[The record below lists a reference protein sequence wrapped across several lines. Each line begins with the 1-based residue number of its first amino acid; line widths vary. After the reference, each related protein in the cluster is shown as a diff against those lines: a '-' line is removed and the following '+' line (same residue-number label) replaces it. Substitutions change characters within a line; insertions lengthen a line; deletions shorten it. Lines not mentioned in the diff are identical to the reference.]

1 MKNLAL
7 IFLLLLTAC
16 QQETKP
22 VSLLAENKALAT
34 EIIAAPALPK
44 TKLHK
49 ISLSIDEPSDLKI
62 KANSIVSAGQV
73 IADQEGERARLNQ
86 KKEELN
92 LSLKRLENQ
101 IITKPER
108 PLEPIP
114 PKAVPPLKEL
124 GDISYQQYEAAI
136 EKAKKELERASAEL
150 SLKDRQIDYIK
161 GIEGIDPAI
170 IEHELAA
177 SAQLEAKAK
186 DAAIEVNLAEG
197 KLITAKQ
204 ERQQKEYQHSLDVAK
219 RIEEANT
226 AQSFYQRQVAE
237 NLIAYQ
243 RQSSD
248 YEKEQRERDYRLTQ
262 TRLQLS
268 AIDDNISKL
277 SVIRSPYDGT
287 VRRIKF
293 TGQVDNKL
301 GVDISIVVPLDGGDS
316 PTTPNSPGAA
326 STAAASGSS
335 ISSTT
340 SSKTFTGTDP

>member
-1 MKNLAL
+1 MKYLL
-7 IFLLLLTAC
+7 IIPLILLTAC
-16 QQETKP
+16 QQETQP
-22 VSLLAENKALAT
+22 VALLPENKALAA

-44 TKLHK
+44 SRLHK
-49 ISLSIDEPSDLKI
+49 ITLAVTEPSDLKI
-62 KANSIVSAGQV
+62 KAGSVVSAGQI
-73 IADQEGERARLNQ
+73 IADQEGERDRLNQ
-86 KKEELN
+86 KKAELN
-92 LSLKRLENQ
+92 LAIERLQNQ
-101 IITKPER
+101 IITKPQK
-108 PLEPIP
+108 PLEPLA
-114 PKAVPPLKEL
+114 PKPVPPLKNL

-136 EKAKKELERASAEL
+136 EKAKKELDRAAAEL
-150 SLKDRQIDYIK
+150 ALKDRQIDYIK
-161 GIEGIDPAI
+161 GIEGIDPAV

-186 DAAIEVNLAEG
+186 NAAIEINLAEG

-204 ERQQKEYQHSLDVAK
+204 ERQQREYQHSLDVAK

-243 RQSSD
+243 RQSAD

-268 AIDDNISKL
+268 AIDDSISKL

-293 TGQVDNKL
+293 TGQIDNKL
-301 GVDISIVVPLDGGDS
+301 GVDISLVVSLDGDGSATNFGASSATRTIDS
-316 PTTPNSPGAA
+316 SASNTASP
-326 STAAASGSS
+326 
-335 ISSTT
+335 
-340 SSKTFTGTDP
+340 

>member
-1 MKNLAL
+1 MKYLL
-7 IFLLLLTAC
+7 IFSLLLLSAC
-16 QQETKP
+16 QQQKAQP
-22 VSLLAENKALAT
+22 GALLTENKALAA

-49 ISLSIDEPSDLKI
+49 ISLAVTEPSDLKI
-62 KANSIVSAGQV
+62 KAGSLVSAGQI
-73 IADQEGERARLNQ
+73 IADQEREKARLNQ
-86 KKEELN
+86 KKEELT
-92 LSLKRLENQ
+92 LAVKRLELQ
-101 IITKPER
+101 VITRPEK

-114 PKAVPPLKEL
+114 PKPVPPLKDL

-136 EKAKKELERASAEL
+136 EKAKKELERAAAEL
-150 SLKDRQIDYIK
+150 SLKDKQIDYIK
-161 GIEGIDPAI
+161 GIEGIDTVI

-186 DAAIEVNLAEG
+186 DAAIEIELAQG
-197 KLITAKQ
+197 KLISAK
-204 ERQQKEYQHSLDVAK
+204 EDRQQKEYQHSLDVAK

-243 RQSSD
+243 RQSAD

-268 AIDDNISKL
+268 AIDDSISKL

-293 TGQVDNKL
+293 TGQIDNKL
-301 GVDISIVVPLDGGDS
+301 GVDISLVVSLDVDR
-316 PTTPNSPGAA
+316 PTANPSTSSAPNS
-326 STAAASGSS
+326 S
-335 ISSTT
+335 IDSNTT
-340 SSKTFTGTDP
+340 NTTTF

>member
-1 MKNLAL
+1 MKYLL
-7 IFLLLLTAC
+7 IISLLLLTAC

-22 VSLLAENKALAT
+22 VSLLAENKALAAD
-34 EIIAAPALPK
+34 IIAAPQLPK

-62 KANSIVSAGQV
+62 KVNSTVSAGQV

-86 KKEELN
+86 KKQELN

-101 IITKPER
+101 IITRPEK

-114 PKAVPPLKEL
+114 PKAVPPLKPL

-136 EKAKKELERASAEL
+136 EKAKKEGERAMAEL
-150 SLKDRQIDYIK
+150 NLKQRQLDYLK
-161 GIEGIDPAI
+161 GIEGLDSAI
-170 IEHELAA
+170 LEHEINAI
-177 SAQLEAKAK
+177 AQYEAKAK
-186 DAAIEVNLAEG
+186 DAAIEVNLEEG

-204 ERQQKEYQHSLDVAK
+204 ERQQKEYQHSLDVAR

-243 RQSSD
+243 RQSAD

-262 TRLQLS
+262 TKLQLS
-268 AIDDNISKL
+268 AIDDSISKL

-293 TGQVDNKL
+293 TGQIDNKL
-301 GVDISIVVPLDGGDS
+301 GVDISLVVSLDSDS
-316 PTTPNSPGAA
+316 PATASSPSTT
-326 STAAASGSS
+326 STSTTSGSS
-335 ISSTT
+335 IGSTT
-340 SSKTFTGTDP
+340 TNSNTITNP

>member
-1 MKNLAL
+1 MKYLL
-7 IFLLLLTAC
+7 IFSLVLLTAC
-16 QQETKP
+16 QNQKAKP
-22 VSLLAENKALAT
+22 VSLLTENKALAA
-34 EIIAAPALPK
+34 EIIAAPQLPK

-62 KANSIVSAGQV
+62 KANSTVSAGQV

-86 KKEELN
+86 KKQELN

-101 IITKPER
+101 IITKPEK

-114 PKAVPPLKEL
+114 PKAVPPLKPL

-136 EKAKKELERASAEL
+136 EKAKKEGERAMAQL
-150 SLKDRQIDYIK
+150 NLKQRQLDYLK

-170 IEHELAA
+170 LEHELAA

-243 RQSSD
+243 RQSAD

-293 TGQVDNKL
+293 TGQIDNKL
-301 GVDISIVVPLDGGDS
+301 GVDISIVVPLDIDS
-316 PTTPNSPGAA
+316 PATTSSPGTA
-326 STAAASGSS
+326 STATTSGSS
-335 ISSTT
+335 SATT
-340 SSKTFTGTDP
+340 DFKAFTSTDP

>member
-1 MKNLAL
+1 MKYLL
-7 IFLLLLTAC
+7 IISLLLLTAC

-22 VSLLAENKALAT
+22 VSLLAENKALAAD
-34 EIIAAPALPK
+34 IIAAPQLPK

-62 KANSIVSAGQV
+62 KVNSTVSAGQV

-86 KKEELN
+86 KKQELN

-101 IITKPER
+101 IITRPEK

-114 PKAVPPLKEL
+114 PKAVPPLKPL

-136 EKAKKELERASAEL
+136 KKAKKEGERAMAEL
-150 SLKDRQIDYIK
+150 NLKQRQLDYLK
-161 GIEGIDPAI
+161 GVEGLDPAI
-170 IEHELAA
+170 LEHEINAI
-177 SAQLEAKAK
+177 AQYEAKAK
-186 DAAIEVNLAEG
+186 DAAIEVSLAEG

-204 ERQQKEYQHSLDVAK
+204 ERQQKEYQHSLDVAR

-243 RQSSD
+243 RQSAD

-268 AIDDNISKL
+268 AIDDSISKL
-277 SVIRSPYDGT
+277 AVIRSPYDGT
-287 VRRIKF
+287 VRRVKF
-293 TGQVDNKL
+293 TGQIDNKL
-301 GVDISIVVPLDGGDS
+301 GVDISLVVPIGDDR
-316 PTTPNSPGAA
+316 PATNSGTSAA
-326 STAAASGSS
+326 TRTIDSSTAG
-335 ISSTT
+335 TT
-340 SSKTFTGTDP
+340 ADP

>member
-1 MKNLAL
+1 MKNNVYLL
-7 IFLLLLTAC
+7 ILILLTAC
-16 QQETKP
+16 QNQEAKP
-22 VSLLAENKALAT
+22 VALLAENKALAA
-34 EIIAAPALPK
+34 EIIAPPALPK

-49 ISLSIDEPSDLKI
+49 INLAVTEPSDLKI
-62 KANSIVSAGQV
+62 KAGSVVSAGQI
-73 IADQEGERARLNQ
+73 IADQEREKARLNQ
-86 KKEELN
+86 KKEELT
-92 LSLKRLENQ
+92 LAVKRLELQ
-101 IITKPER
+101 VITRPEK
-108 PLEPIP
+108 PLEPVP

-186 DAAIEVNLAEG
+186 DAAIEIELAQG
-197 KLITAKQ
+197 KLISAK
-204 ERQQKEYQHSLDVAK
+204 EDRQQKEYQHSLDVAK

-243 RQSSD
+243 RQSAD

-268 AIDDNISKL
+268 AIDDSISKL

-293 TGQVDNKL
+293 TGQIDNKL
-301 GVDISIVVPLDGGDS
+301 GVDISLVVSLDVDR
-316 PTTPNSPGAA
+316 PTANPSTSSAPNS
-326 STAAASGSS
+326 STNSN
-335 ISSTT
+335 TT
-340 SSKTFTGTDP
+340 NTTTF

>member
-1 MKNLAL
+1 MKYLL
-7 IFLLLLTAC
+7 IFSLLLLTAC
-16 QQETKP
+16 QQKTKP
-22 VSLLAENKALAT
+22 VSLLQENKAIAA
-34 EIIAAPALPK
+34 EIIAAPQLPK
-44 TKLHK
+44 VKLHK

-62 KANSIVSAGQV
+62 KANSTVSAGQV

-86 KKEELN
+86 KKQELN

-101 IITKPER
+101 IITKPEK

-114 PKAVPPLKEL
+114 PKAVPPLKNL

-197 KLITAKQ
+197 RLITAKQ
-204 ERQQKEYQHSLDVAK
+204 ERQQKEYQYSLDVAK

-226 AQSFYQRQVAE
+226 AQSFYQKQVAE

-262 TRLQLS
+262 TKLQLS
-268 AIDDNISKL
+268 AIDDSISKL

-293 TGQVDNKL
+293 TGQIDNKL
-301 GVDISIVVPLDGGDS
+301 GVDISLVVPLDSDS
-316 PTTPNSPGAA
+316 PAA
-326 STAAASGSS
+326 
-335 ISSTT
+335 IT
-340 SSKTFTGTDP
+340 SSKTPNSSINSSTANTATSP

>member
-1 MKNLAL
+1 MKYLL
-7 IFLLLLTAC
+7 IFSLLLLSAC
-16 QQETKP
+16 QQQKAHP
-22 VSLLAENKALAT
+22 VALLTENKALGA

-49 ISLSIDEPSDLKI
+49 ITLAVTEPSDLKI
-62 KANSIVSAGQV
+62 KAGSVVSAGQI
-73 IADQEGERARLNQ
+73 IADQEREKARLNQ
-86 KKEELN
+86 KKEELT
-92 LSLKRLENQ
+92 LAVKRLELQ
-101 IITKPER
+101 VITRPEK

-114 PKAVPPLKEL
+114 PKPVPPLKNL

-186 DAAIEVNLAEG
+186 DAAIEIELAQG
-197 KLITAKQ
+197 KLISARE

-243 RQSSD
+243 RQSAD

-268 AIDDNISKL
+268 AIDDSISKL

-293 TGQVDNKL
+293 TGQIDNKL
-301 GVDISIVVPLDGGDS
+301 GVDVSLVVSLDVDRPTSSGS
-316 PTTPNSPGAA
+316 SSTPTT
-326 STAAASGSS
+326 SGSS
-335 ISSTT
+335 IDSTNN
-340 SSKTFTGTDP
+340 SITDP

>member
-1 MKNLAL
+1 MKYLL
-7 IFLLLLTAC
+7 IVSLLLLTAC

-22 VSLLAENKALAT
+22 GALLTENKALAA
-34 EIIAAPALPK
+34 EIIAPPALPK
-44 TKLHK
+44 TRLHK
-49 ISLSIDEPSDLKI
+49 ISLAVTEPSDLKI
-62 KANSIVSAGQV
+62 KAGSIVSAGQI
-73 IADQEGERARLNQ
+73 IADQDREKARLNQ
-86 KKEELN
+86 KKNELT
-92 LSLKRLENQ
+92 LAIKRLEGQ
-101 IITKPER
+101 VISRPEK
-108 PLEPIP
+108 PLEPVP
-114 PKAVPPLKEL
+114 PKPVPPLKNL
-124 GDISYQQYEAAI
+124 GEISYQQYEAAI
-136 EKAKKELERASAEL
+136 EKAKKELERAAAEL
-150 SLKDRQIDYIK
+150 ALKDRQIDYIK

-186 DAAIEVNLAEG
+186 DAAIEIELAQG

-204 ERQQKEYQHSLDVAK
+204 ERQQKEYQHSLDVAR

-243 RQSSD
+243 RQSAD

-268 AIDDNISKL
+268 AIDDSISKL
-277 SVIRSPYDGT
+277 SVIRSPYEGT

-301 GVDISIVVPLDGGDS
+301 NVDVSILVSLDSDRPATNPSASG
-316 PTTPNSPGAA
+316 A
-326 STAAASGSS
+326 STS
-335 ISSTT
+335 IKPSTANT
-340 SSKTFTGTDP
+340 TADP

>member
-1 MKNLAL
+1 MKHLL
-7 IFLLLLTAC
+7 IISLLLLIAAC
-16 QQETKP
+16 KQETKP
-22 VSLLAENKALAT
+22 GALLTENKAIAA
-34 EIIAAPALPK
+34 EIIAAPQLPK
-44 TKLHK
+44 TRLHK
-49 ISLSIDEPSDLKI
+49 ITLAVSEPTDLKI
-62 KANSIVSAGQV
+62 KAGSVVSAGQI
-73 IADQEGERARLNQ
+73 IADQDREKARLNQ
-86 KKEELN
+86 KKRELN
-92 LSLKRLENQ
+92 LAIKRLENQ
-101 IITKPER
+101 IITKPEK
-108 PLEPIP
+108 PLEPLP
-114 PKAVPPLKEL
+114 PKAVPPLKQL

-177 SAQLEAKAK
+177 SAKLEAKAK
-186 DAAIEVNLAEG
+186 DAAIEVYLAEG

-204 ERQQKEYQHSLDVAK
+204 ERQQKEYQHSLDIAR

-243 RQSSD
+243 RQSSE

-268 AIDDNISKL
+268 AIDDSISKL

-293 TGQVDNKL
+293 TGQIDNKL
-301 GVDISIVVPLDGGDS
+301 GVDISLVVPLDVDG
-316 PTTPNSPGAA
+316 PTANPSA
-326 STAAASGSS
+326 GSS
-335 ISSTT
+335 AGAIDP
-340 SSKTFTGTDP
+340 GNTDTDAYP

>member
-1 MKNLAL
+1 MKYLL
-7 IFLLLLTAC
+7 IVSLLLLTAC

-22 VSLLAENKALAT
+22 GALLTENKALAA
-34 EIIAAPALPK
+34 EIIAPPALPK
-44 TKLHK
+44 TRLHK
-49 ISLSIDEPSDLKI
+49 ISLAVTEPSDLKI
-62 KANSIVSAGQV
+62 KAGSIVSAGQI
-73 IADQEGERARLNQ
+73 IADQDREKARLNQ
-86 KKEELN
+86 KKNELT
-92 LSLKRLENQ
+92 LAIKRLEGQ
-101 IITKPER
+101 VITRPEK
-108 PLEPIP
+108 PLEPVP
-114 PKAVPPLKEL
+114 PKPVPPLKSL
-124 GDISYQQYEAAI
+124 GEISYQQYEAAI
-136 EKAKKELERASAEL
+136 EKAKKELERAAAEL
-150 SLKDRQIDYIK
+150 ALKDRQIYYIK

-186 DAAIEVNLAEG
+186 DAAIEIELAQG

-243 RQSSD
+243 RQSAD

-268 AIDDNISKL
+268 AIDDSISKL
-277 SVIRSPYDGT
+277 SVIRSPYEGT
-287 VRRIKF
+287 VRRVKF

-301 GVDISIVVPLDGGDS
+301 NVDVSILVSLDSDS
-316 PTTPNSPGAA
+316 PATNPSTSSSSSSIES
-326 STAAASGSS
+326 STAN
-335 ISSTT
+335 TT
-340 SSKTFTGTDP
+340 ADP

>member
-1 MKNLAL
+1 MKYLL
-7 IFLLLLTAC
+7 ILSLLLLAAC
-16 QQETKP
+16 TESKTR
-22 VSLLAENKALAT
+22 SSALLTENKAIAT
-34 EIIAAPALPK
+34 DVVAAPQLPK

-49 ISLSIDEPSDLKI
+49 ISLAVTAPSDLKI
-62 KANSIVSAGQV
+62 KAGSVVSAGQI
-73 IADQEGERARLNQ
+73 IADQESERDRLNQ
-86 KKEELN
+86 KKQELN
-92 LSLKRLENQ
+92 LAIERLENQ
-101 IITKPER
+101 IITKPSK
-108 PLEPIP
+108 PLEPLP
-114 PKAVPPLKEL
+114 PKPVPPLKSI

-170 IEHELAA
+170 IEHEIAA

-197 KLITAKQ
+197 KLITARQ
-204 ERQQKEYQHSLDVAK
+204 ERQQKEYQYSLDVAK

-268 AIDDNISKL
+268 SIDDSISKL

-293 TGQVDNKL
+293 TGQIDNKL
-301 GVDISIVVPLDGGDS
+301 GVDISLVVSLDGDRPAVAS
-316 PTTPNSPGAA
+316 PKTTSNNSAKTNAA
-326 STAAASGSS
+326 NSTANNGQ
-335 ISSTT
+335 
-340 SSKTFTGTDP
+340 D

>member
-1 MKNLAL
+1 L
-7 IFLLLLTAC
+7 IIPLLLLIAC
-16 QQETKP
+16 SNQETKP
-22 VSLLAENKALAT
+22 GALLTENKALAT
-34 EIIAAPALPK
+34 EIIAPPALPK
-44 TKLHK
+44 SKLHK
-49 ISLSIDEPSDLKI
+49 ISLSVTEPSDLKI
-62 KANSIVSAGQV
+62 KVNSTVSAGQV
-73 IADQEGERARLNQ
+73 IADQEGERRRLNQ
-86 KKEELN
+86 KKRELN
-92 LSLKRLENQ
+92 LAIERLENQ
-101 IITKPER
+101 IITKPQK
-108 PLEPIP
+108 PLEPLP
-114 PKAVPPLKEL
+114 PKVVPPLKQL
-124 GDISYQQYEAAI
+124 GDISYQQYEASI

-186 DAAIEVNLAEG
+186 DGAIEINLAEG

-204 ERQQKEYQHSLDVAK
+204 ERQQKEYQYSLDVAK

-268 AIDDNISKL
+268 AIDDSISKL

-293 TGQVDNKL
+293 TGQIDNKL
-301 GVDISIVVPLDGGDS
+301 GVDISLVVPISIDRPEVIGTNSTNGTIDS
-316 PTTPNSPGAA
+316 NTAN
-326 STAAASGSS
+326 STAS
-335 ISSTT
+335 
-340 SSKTFTGTDP
+340 P

>member
-1 MKNLAL
+1 MKYLL
-7 IFLLLLTAC
+7 IFSLLLLSAC

-22 VSLLAENKALAT
+22 VALLGENKGFAAQT
-34 EIIAAPALPK
+34 AEIIAAPALPK

-49 ISLSIDEPSDLKI
+49 ISLAVSEPSDLKI
-62 KANSIVSAGQV
+62 KAGSIVLAGQI
-73 IADQEGERARLNQ
+73 IADQDREKVRLNQ
-86 KKEELN
+86 KKEELT
-92 LSLKRLENQ
+92 LAIKRLELQ
-101 IITKPER
+101 VITRPQK

-114 PKAVPPLKEL
+114 PKPVPPLKQL
-124 GDISYQQYEAAI
+124 GEISYQQYEASI

-150 SLKDRQIDYIK
+150 ALKDRQIDYIK
-161 GIEGIDPAI
+161 GIEGIDAAI

-186 DAAIEVNLAEG
+186 DAAIEINLAEG

-204 ERQQKEYQHSLDVAK
+204 KRQEKEYQHSLDVAK

-243 RQSSD
+243 RQSAD

-262 TRLQLS
+262 TRLHLS
-268 AIDDNISKL
+268 AIDDSISKL
-277 SVIRSPYDGT
+277 SVIRSPYEGT
-287 VRRIKF
+287 VRRVKF

-301 GVDISIVVPLDGGDS
+301 GVDISLVVLDIDRPATNPS
-316 PTTPNSPGAA
+316 ASSSSSSIKS
-326 STAAASGSS
+326 STAN
-335 ISSTT
+335 TT
-340 SSKTFTGTDP
+340 ADP

>member
-1 MKNLAL
+1 MKYLL
-7 IFLLLLTAC
+7 IIPLLLLTAC

-22 VSLLAENKALAT
+22 VSLLQENKALAAD
-34 EIIAAPALPK
+34 IIAAPQLPK
-44 TKLHK
+44 TRLHK
-49 ISLSIDEPSDLKI
+49 ISLAVTEPTDLKI
-62 KANSIVSAGQV
+62 KVGSAVSAGQI
-73 IADQEGERARLNQ
+73 IADQDREKARLNQ
-86 KKEELN
+86 KKEEL
-92 LSLKRLENQ
+92 SLAIKRLELQ
-101 IITKPER
+101 VITRPEK
-108 PLEPIP
+108 PLEPLP
-114 PKAVPPLKEL
+114 PKAVPPLKQL

-136 EKAKKELERASAEL
+136 EKAKKEGEKAMAEL
-150 SLKDRQIDYIK
+150 NLKQRQLDYLK
-161 GIEGIDPAI
+161 GIEGLDPAI
-170 IEHELAA
+170 LEHEINAI
-177 SAQLEAKAK
+177 AQYEAKAK

-204 ERQQKEYQHSLDVAK
+204 ERQQKEYQHSLDAAR

-301 GVDISIVVPLDGGDS
+301 GVDISIVVTLDGSDS
-316 PTTPNSPGAA
+316 PTTNSSTSAA
-326 STAAASGSS
+326 TNSIDSSAANTAA
-335 ISSTT
+335 
-340 SSKTFTGTDP
+340 DP